1 MEKMVVIKQQFALQ
15 ERNYVKNGESRKFA
29 SLLNR
34 KDEKGGED
42 EVDIIER
49 HRTLHGG

>member
-1 MEKMVVIKQQFALQ
+1 MKKISIELLVELILKLLQ
-15 ERNYVKNGESRKFA
+15 LLD